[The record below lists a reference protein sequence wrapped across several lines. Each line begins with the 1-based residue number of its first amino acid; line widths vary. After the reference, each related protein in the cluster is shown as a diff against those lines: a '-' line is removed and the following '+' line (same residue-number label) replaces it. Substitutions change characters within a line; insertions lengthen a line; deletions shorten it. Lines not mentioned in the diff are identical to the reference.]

1 MIDKIGGICY
11 VVCEL
16 IIYMFVFK
24 IVFIYII
31 KYIFKYIYVNI
42 FLIKEMSFCK
52 KKKKKRRNVDI
63 SNNVN
68 FYLVKIL
75 LRINLKEIFKL

>member
-52 KKKKKRRNVDI
+52 KKKIWRNVDI

-75 LRINLKEIFKL
+75 LRIIFKEIFKL